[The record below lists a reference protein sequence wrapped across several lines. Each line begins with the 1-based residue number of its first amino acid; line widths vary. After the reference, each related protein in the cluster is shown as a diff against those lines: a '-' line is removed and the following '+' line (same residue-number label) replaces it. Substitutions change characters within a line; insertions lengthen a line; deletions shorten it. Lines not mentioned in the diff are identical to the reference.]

1 MRHASPR
8 RASDRKLVRGA
19 RILLGVTT
27 YAIAGLAVCTIT
39 LAATLT
45 FWSLWQQLG
54 VN

>member
-8 RASDRKLVRGA
+8 RASDRELVRA
-19 RILLGVTT
+19 AQTLLGVTI
-27 YAIAGLAVCTIT
+27 YAISGLAVCTIT
-39 LAATLT
+39 LAATLA